1 MAKTVKNWNE
11 LQRAIEGRI
20 QLSLKQ
26 TRDIVAKC
34 IQESLNDYYKE
45 KVFKEGTTNIPAA
58 YQRTYALL
66 NSMVA
71 TEITKKGNQFYCEV
85 KINEDY
91 LNHVY
96 DKETGINGLDVLVT
110 NEEEGWHGTS
120 DFAVIGEHHIW
131 TEAMNNITAK
141 GGVLSI
147 LKEKLKKNGL
157 NIR

>member
-45 KVFKEGTTNIPAA
+45 KVFNGSCIPKR
-58 YQRTYALL
+58 YVRTYELL
-66 NSMVA
+66 NSMVK
-71 TEITKKGNQFYCEV
+71 TEVVKKNNQFSCEV
-85 KINEDY
+85 KISEDY

-96 DKETGINGLDVLVT
+96 KDDDKTIGLDVLTV
-110 NEEEGWHGTS
+110 NEAYGWHGVTAPVLG
-120 DFAVIGEHHIW
+120 DHHIW
-131 TEAMNNITAK
+131 TEAINNIIAK
-141 GGVLSI
+141 GGILSI